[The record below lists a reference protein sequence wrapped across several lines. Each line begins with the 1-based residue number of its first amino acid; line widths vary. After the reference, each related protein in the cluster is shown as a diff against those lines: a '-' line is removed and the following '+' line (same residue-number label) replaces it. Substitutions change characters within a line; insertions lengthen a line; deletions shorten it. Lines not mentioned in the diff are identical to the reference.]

1 MNRFPRCVRALP
13 LKREYVKNV
22 SALRAEDCGKVKK
35 RKKRKNFL
43 HWGILKEMKIIK
55 KILLS

>member
-35 RKKRKNFL
+35 KEKTEEFFALGDFEGNENYKKD
-43 HWGILKEMKIIK
+43 IT
-55 KILLS
+55 